1 MGLLTL
7 LLLKTLW
14 EMEKMLV
21 TSIFSFSH
29 NVFRRLLFK
38 VIKSRDCVLL
48 KQLCFPKPL
57 SVLLTRIRAK
67 GGGGGGES
75 DASHETGLIF
85 DAHDLS
91 RQCGMSKFEMI
102 ARVLIG

>member
-1 MGLLTL
+1 MCLLAL

-21 TSIFSFSH
+21 TSILSFSH

-48 KQLCFPKPL
+48 NQLCFPKPL

-67 GGGGGGES
+67 GGGS
-75 DASHETGLIF
+75 DASYETGLIF

-91 RQCGMSKFEMI
+91 RQCGMSKFEMV